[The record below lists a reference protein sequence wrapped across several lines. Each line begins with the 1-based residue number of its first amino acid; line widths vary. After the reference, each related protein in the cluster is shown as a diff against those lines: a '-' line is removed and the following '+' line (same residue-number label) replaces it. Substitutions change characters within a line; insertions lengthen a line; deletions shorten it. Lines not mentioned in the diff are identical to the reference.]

1 MRCPWPECGAE
12 LEGLARFCHTCNRYT
27 DLTTGERPAVQTE
40 LLRASNEQEPEHV
53 PPARGRQVLV
63 LPLISQN
70 RMWGV
75 RVFIDKDKMTAAARA
90 NDWRAMMKSA
100 HGAMHVTH
108 EGRAYKELAALWLA
122 AQGAYRMEGELRAL
136 ATLYLPRRTGDT
148 DNYTKAL
155 SDALQGPVVENDKQF
170 SEWHIVRRY
179 DKEKPRVVVVLE
191 PDDGS
196 VQLDPGADFQYEVGF

>member
-1 MRCPWPECGAE
+1 MKCPWPECGAE
-12 LEGLARFCHTCNRYT
+12 LDGLGRFCHTCNRYT
-27 DLTTGERPAVQTE
+27 DQTTGERPAVQE
-40 LLRASNEQEPEHV
+40 GASRASNGQATEH
-53 PPARGRQVLV
+53 ARAGGRQVLV

-75 RVFIDKDKMTAAARA
+75 RVFIDKAKMIAAALA
-90 NDWRAMMKSA
+90 GDWRGMMKAA

-108 EGRAYKELAALWLA
+108 EGREYKALAAKWLE
-122 AQGAYRMEGELRAL
+122 AQGAYPMTGELRAL
-136 ATLYLPRRTGDT
+136 ATLYLPRRVGDT

>member
-1 MRCPWPECGAE
+1 MPACPHPDCGAE
-12 LEGLARFCHTCNRYT
+12 LEGLGTFCHTCSRYT
-27 DLTTGERPAVQTE
+27 SDAHSQPAQEGAPAVP
-40 LLRASNEQEPEHV
+40 RAPNAKPQPGV
-53 PPARGRQVLV
+53 GRQVLV

-75 RVFIDKDKMTAAARA
+75 RVFIDKAKMIAAALA
-90 NDWRAMMKSA
+90 GDWRGMMKAA

-108 EGRAYKELAALWLA
+108 EGREYKAEAAKWLE
-122 AQGAYRMEGELRAL
+122 AQGAYPMTGELRAL
-136 ATLYLPRRTGDT
+136 ATLYLPRRIGDT

-155 SDALQGPVVENDKQF
+155 SDALQGPVVENDRQF
-170 SEWHIVRRY
+170 SEWHVVRRY